1 MILRAFEKCFEI
13 YDLDPTC
20 FLIAPRL
27 AWQAVLK
34 RMKKVDVLTDI
45 NMLLM
50 VGKGI
55 RERICNAIH

>member
-1 MILRAFEKCFEI
+1 MVLRTFEKCFEI
-13 YDLDPTC
+13 YDLDPAR
-20 FLIAPRL
+20 FLIAHRL

-34 RMKKVDVLTDI
+34 RTKKIDVLTDI

-50 VGKGI
+50 VDKGI